1 MRVLFS
7 GRIGIWK
14 CLYCQRRKT
23 REPGEKPSE
32 QDENQQQTQLT
43 YGTGPELNPG
53 HTGGMRQLSPLRHP
67 CMPLKMHKYLDNF
80 FIMVYNKQLVS
91 TGTPYGISHNRH
103 RHHGRLSETDGFGF
117 TEIPRTLWNTIEKQN
132 TLTNHKQFQNDFYYG
147 FSSAC
152 HGTVFSRAFYK
163 LKGAAFPAFFTG
175 YISSCFSRLFHRR
188 IDCCVFLQVESSV
201 TYKSRARHVTVSV
214 ITLISINSRK
224 QPTSAKL
231 V

>member
-1 MRVLFS
+1 MFVLPKEEN
-7 GRIGIWK
+7 RRT
-14 CLYCQRRKT
+14 RRKI
-23 REPGEKPSE
+23 
-32 QDENQQQTQLT
+32 
-43 YGTGPELNPG
+43 PG
-53 HTGGMRQLSPLRHP
+53 HTGGMRKLSPLRHP

-132 TLTNHKQFQNDFYYG
+132 TLTNHKQFQNDFFYG
-147 FSSAC
+147 FSSVC

-163 LKGAAFPAFFTG
+163 LQGAAFPAFFTG

-188 IDCCVFLQVESSV
+188 IDCSVLFAGRVVSHLQV
-201 TYKSRARHVTVSV
+201 TCKSRQSLCDNVDF
-214 ITLISINSRK
+214 NK
-224 QPTSAKL
+224 
-231 V
+231 